1 MQNEPRI
8 IDYVR
13 QEIIR
18 DHCYPTGFN
27 DRMYD
32 LAHSIYYFSDLGTMN
47 HGLRM
52 VYFFL
57 AHGTFGMGCWTTN
70 HRDNNPFF
78 LSDTVGLGIEKETK
92 E

>member
-1 MQNEPRI
+1 
-8 IDYVR
+8 
-13 QEIIR
+13 
-18 DHCYPTGFN
+18 
-27 DRMYD
+27 MYD

-47 HGLRM
+47 HELRM

>member
-1 MQNEPRI
+1 
-8 IDYVR
+8 
-13 QEIIR
+13 
-18 DHCYPTGFN
+18 
-27 DRMYD
+27 
-32 LAHSIYYFSDLGTMN
+32 MN
-47 HGLRM
+47 HELRM

-78 LSDTVGLGIEKETK
+78 LSDTVGLGIEKGTK